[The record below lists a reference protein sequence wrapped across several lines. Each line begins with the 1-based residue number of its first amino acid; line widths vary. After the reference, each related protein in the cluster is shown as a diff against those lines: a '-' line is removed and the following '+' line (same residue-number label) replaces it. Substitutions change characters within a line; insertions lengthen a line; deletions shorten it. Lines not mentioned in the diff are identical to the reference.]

1 MFHVLFRR
9 YRLSGWS
16 LWGCGRLRRL
26 LMWCLMNGNK
36 LNCTRNNYQLN
47 QKLMIKVLILVS
59 ACSIVDHYPL
69 SLFSFY
75 YLFKTFN
82 CSPPSFPSA
91 AARIE
96 KRLSYCS
103 SPASPPPFIFPPA
116 PFSLLPT
123 TVLLS
128 RTDLLSTVLSDIN
141 YIAQQG
147 RLAECHGHYLE

>member
-1 MFHVLFRR
+1 MLDEWKQVEL
-9 YRLSGWS
+9 YQKQLSTQSEAHDQSPDTGKCLQYSRS
-16 LWGCGRLRRL
+16 L
-26 LMWCLMNGNK
+26 
-36 LNCTRNNYQLN
+36 
-47 QKLMIKVLILVS
+47 S
-59 ACSIVDHYPL
+59 SL
-69 SLFSFY
+69 SLSSSII
-75 YLFKTFN
+75 YLK
-82 CSPPSFPSA
+82 CLIVPLPPSLPSA

-147 RLAECHGHYLE
+147 RLAKCHGHYLE

>member
-1 MFHVLFRR
+1 MLDEWKQVEL
-9 YRLSGWS
+9 YQKPLSTQSEAHDQSPDTGK
-16 LWGCGRLRRL
+16 
-26 LMWCLMNGNK
+26 CLQYS
-36 LNCTRNNYQLN
+36 RHYY
-47 QKLMIKVLILVS
+47 
-59 ACSIVDHYPL
+59 YPL
-69 SLFSFY
+69 SFSSPTII
-75 YLFKTFN
+75 YLKRLIVPL
-82 CSPPSFPSA
+82 PPSLPSA

-147 RLAECHGHYLE
+147 RLAKCHGHYLE

>member
-1 MFHVLFRR
+1 
-9 YRLSGWS
+9 
-16 LWGCGRLRRL
+16 
-26 LMWCLMNGNK
+26 MNGNR
-36 LNCTRNNYQLN
+36 LSCIRNNYQLN
-47 QKLMIKVLILVS
+47 QKLMIKALILVS
-59 ACSIVDHYPL
+59 ACSVVDHYPL
-69 SLFSFY
+69 SLSSSII
-75 YLFKTFN
+75 YLKRLIVL
-82 CSPPSFPSA
+82 PPFPSA

-147 RLAECHGHYLE
+147 RLAECHGHYLK

>member
-1 MFHVLFRR
+1 
-9 YRLSGWS
+9 
-16 LWGCGRLRRL
+16 
-26 LMWCLMNGNK
+26 MNGNR
-36 LNCTRNNYQLN
+36 LNCIRNNYQLN
-47 QKLMIKVLILVS
+47 QKLMIKALILVS
-59 ACSIVDHYPL
+59 ACSVVDHYPL
-69 SLFSFY
+69 SLSLSLSLSSPSII
-75 YLFKTFN
+75 YLKRLIVL
-82 CSPPSFPSA
+82 PPFPSA